1 MKKRIFQYKLTVSKL
16 NYVYDLLSDIHG
28 QPNENNPNLII
39 IGYKSQI
46 YVGVNSNKLLQVQ
59 LFF

>member
-46 YVGVNSNKLLQVQ
+46 YVGVNSNKL
-59 LFF
+59 